1 MQHLAPRAGRAL
13 LEHQLGHQR
22 QTLPAGDHC
31 DHALVIHDVA
41 PARHMQVVLFKVA
54 LDVGIHVGLLA
65 DERLATQLLG
75 PHHAGAARLVVG
87 RRDADEPVIIERLKI
102 QIVGAGVGEEPQ
114 LHRAGFQPA
123 RDVVIRPLV
132 DLHVDARE
140 RCAEARHD
148 LGQPGHASRVEHPQP
163 QCALVHPVDL
173 GNRLVKRLAAGEH
186 LLDGGH
192 ELFGGGGQRDAAFGA
207 GEQRKAA
214 LGLHARYRV
223 ADGGRRDVQPLR
235 RGGKGTQLCYNA

>member
-1 MQHLAPRAGRAL
+1 M
-13 LEHQLGHQR
+13 
-22 QTLPAGDHC
+22 
-31 DHALVIHDVA
+31 
-41 PARHMQVVLFKVA
+41 
-54 LDVGIHVGLLA
+54 
-65 DERLATQLLG
+65 
-75 PHHAGAARLVVG
+75 
-87 RRDADEPVIIERLKI
+87 
-102 QIVGAGVGEEPQ
+102 
-114 LHRAGFQPA
+114 
-123 RDVVIRPLV
+123 
-132 DLHVDARE
+132 
-140 RCAEARHD
+140 
-148 LGQPGHASRVEHPQP
+148 
-163 QCALVHPVDL
+163 HPVDL